1 MTLLLKTAV
10 LGASLLLLTGCAA
23 AIQEPSVSTNAAD
36 SVAPSSDP
44 VDEALT
50 TVDITIPASL
60 LGDLSDDELYQMVSD
75 QGYVGYTRN
84 SDGSVTYRMSLAKR
98 DEALQAAETSVEG
111 AFSAMVAYEPSILGI
126 THSDDFRSITL
137 EVNQEEFEASDS
149 AELIG
154 VDVALSATFYQMF
167 NGVDTQDYLAQI
179 DYLDADSQVIYKSE
193 SYPPEVN
200 N

>member
-1 MTLLLKTAV
+1 MKLLLKSAV
-10 LGASLLLLTGCAA
+10 LGASLLLLAGCAA
-23 AIQEPSVSTNAAD
+23 AIQEPSVSTNTAD
-36 SVAPSSDP
+36 SVAPSSDT
-44 VDEALT
+44 VDETLT

-60 LGDLSDDELYQMVSD
+60 LGDLTDDELYQMVSD

-98 DEALQAAETSVEG
+98 DEALQAAEMSVEG
-111 AFSAMVAYEPSILGI
+111 AFSAMVSYEPSILAI

-137 EVNQEEFEASDS
+137 EVNQAAFEASDS

-167 NGVDTQDYLAQI
+167 DGVDAQDYLAKI
-179 DYLDADSQVIYKSE
+179 DYLDADSQVVFKSE
-193 SYPPEVN
+193 TYPPEVSN
-200 N
+200 

>member
-23 AIQEPSVSTNAAD
+23 AIQEPSVSSNAAETI
-36 SVAPSSDP
+36 APSSEP
-44 VDEALT
+44 VDETLT

-60 LGDLSDDELYQMVSD
+60 LGDLTDDELYQMVSD

-84 SDGSVTYRMSLAKR
+84 PDGSVTYRMSLAKR
-98 DEALQAAETSVEG
+98 DEALQSAAMSVEG
-111 AFSAMVAYEPSILGI
+111 AFSAMVAFEPSILAI

-137 EVNQEEFEASDS
+137 EVNQAAFEASDS
-149 AELIG
+149 AALIG

-167 NGVDTQDYLAQI
+167 DGVGAEDYLANI

-193 SYPPEVN
+193 TYPPQEDN
-200 N
+200 

>member
-23 AIQEPSVSTNAAD
+23 AIQEPSVSTNAAETI
-36 SVAPSSDP
+36 APSAEP
-44 VDEALT
+44 VDESLT

-60 LGDLSDDELYQMVSD
+60 LGDLTDEELYQMVSD

-84 SDGSVTYRMSLAKR
+84 PDGSVTYRMSLAKR

-111 AFSAMVAYEPSILGI
+111 AFSAMVAYEPSILAI

-137 EVNQEEFEASDS
+137 EVNQEAFEASDS
-149 AELIG
+149 AQLIG

-167 NGVDTQDYLAQI
+167 DGVGAEDYLAKI
-179 DYLDADSQVIYKSE
+179 DYLDVDSRVIYKSE
-193 SYPPEVN
+193 TYPPEKDN
-200 N
+200 

>member
-1 MTLLLKTAV
+1 M
-10 LGASLLLLTGCAA
+10 
-23 AIQEPSVSTNAAD
+23 STNAAETI
-36 SVAPSSDP
+36 APSAEP
-44 VDEALT
+44 VDETLT

-60 LGDLSDDELYQMVSD
+60 LGDLTDEELYQMVSD

-84 SDGSVTYRMSLAKR
+84 PDSSVTYRMSLAKR

-111 AFSAMVAYEPSILGI
+111 AFSAMVAYEPSILAI

-137 EVNQEEFEASDS
+137 EVNQEAFEASDS

-167 NGVDTQDYLAQI
+167 DGVGAEDYLAKI
-179 DYLDADSQVIYKSE
+179 DYLDVDSRVIYKSE
-193 SYPPEVN
+193 SYPPEVSN
-200 N
+200 

>member
-1 MTLLLKTAV
+1 MKLLLKSAV
-10 LGASLLLLTGCAA
+10 LGASLLLLAGCAA
-23 AIQEPSVSTNAAD
+23 AIQEPSVSANTAD
-36 SVAPSSDP
+36 SVAPSSDT
-44 VDEALT
+44 VDETLT

-60 LGDLSDDELYQMVSD
+60 LGDLTDDELYQMVSD

-98 DEALQAAETSVEG
+98 DEALQAAEMSVEG
-111 AFSAMVAYEPSILGI
+111 AFSAMVSYEPSILAI

-167 NGVDTQDYLAQI
+167 DGVDTQDYLAQI